1 MKANQKKTAA
11 KSRSAIEID
20 NDENFD
26 SLTPLPKR
34 KSPVSNENNPVTTTL
49 SNTYKTSM
57 LSDNNIVLTVSNSD
71 NDNSVLQSIA
81 NTAMTPST
89 SNNANLESFTSDNI
103 LSAPAA
109 DNCRTVPTPITTSS
123 PLLNDKNQTLEP
135 SLDVDV
141 IATSP
146 VNCASMQPS
155 NNN

>member
-1 MKANQKKTAA
+1 
-11 KSRSAIEID
+11 
-20 NDENFD
+20 
-26 SLTPLPKR
+26 
-34 KSPVSNENNPVTTTL
+34 
-49 SNTYKTSM
+49 
-57 LSDNNIVLTVSNSD
+57 
-71 NDNSVLQSIA
+71 
-81 NTAMTPST
+81 MTPST

-155 NNN
+155 NNNKPFQKMYQCTDLAVGHRRHFGPPLPTARYCL